1 LTSYLTPIRWRDDTG
16 WEYRCGDCAAKAI
29 DCFWPLTDEFWD
41 RKRTMRRCR
50 SCQKNRDARR
60 SRELY
65 RKSPQYREN
74 QRRAAKRYAEETVDA
89 RRIYERQRWQDV
101 KEMDEEDR
109 ALVRQPLV
117 SEPIGLGSEPPQGC
131 RRPSKWS
138 SRPNSSSAAPESA
151 SGCEPSGQ
159 PRRPH
164 ERPGALLPR
173 LLGGP
178 VRPEVR
184 RDP

>member
-109 ALVRQPLV
+109 ALVRAKAAARQRAYRARKRAAAGLPAPVEVVVTTELEQRRARKREWMRAKRA
-117 SEPIGLGSEPPQGC
+117 SE
-131 RRPSKWS
+131 K
-138 SRPNSSSAAPESA
+138 AA
-151 SGCEPSGQ
+151 
-159 PRRPH
+159 
-164 ERPGALLPR
+164 
-173 LLGGP
+173 
-178 VRPEVR
+178 
-184 RDP
+184 

>member
-1 LTSYLTPIRWRDDTG
+1 
-16 WEYRCGDCAAKAI
+16 
-29 DCFWPLTDEFWD
+29 
-41 RKRTMRRCR
+41 MRRCR

-109 ALVRQPLV
+109 ALVRA
-117 SEPIGLGSEPPQGC
+117 
-131 RRPSKWS
+131 K
-138 SRPNSSSAAPESA
+138 AAARQRAYRARKRAA
-151 SGCEPSGQ
+151 SG
-159 PRRPH
+159 
-164 ERPGALLPR
+164 LPPPVEVVVTTELEQR
-173 LLGGP
+173 LA
-178 VRPEVR
+178 RKREWMR
-184 RDP
+184 AKRAAEKAA

>member
-1 LTSYLTPIRWRDDTG
+1 VTSYLTPIRWRDDTG

-109 ALVRQPLV
+109 ALVRAKAAARQRAYRARKRAAA
-117 SEPIGLGSEPPQGC
+117 GLPPPVEVVVTTELQQ
-131 RRPSKWS
+131 RRARKREWM
-138 SRPNSSSAAPESA
+138 RAKRAAEKA
-151 SGCEPSGQ
+151 
-159 PRRPH
+159 
-164 ERPGALLPR
+164 A
-173 LLGGP
+173 
-178 VRPEVR
+178 
-184 RDP
+184 

>member
-109 ALVRQPLV
+109 ALVRAKAAARQRAYRARKRAAA
-117 SEPIGLGSEPPQGC
+117 GLPPPVEVVVTTELQQ
-131 RRPSKWS
+131 RRARKREWM
-138 SRPNSSSAAPESA
+138 RAKRAAEKA
-151 SGCEPSGQ
+151 
-159 PRRPH
+159 
-164 ERPGALLPR
+164 A
-173 LLGGP
+173 
-178 VRPEVR
+178 
-184 RDP
+184 